1 MIRALAAEAAVN
13 VKAPVALFKA
23 ELEGE
28 HRVRIVLFYGK
39 LQNVR
44 MLRYFAERVKIAENK
59 VGDDAVFG
67 AVFKACV
74 GCNDIVAVVRR
85 FAQSEKIACA
95 DYIAFMSVHG
105 RPPIMNFAF
114 IIGYNIIYC
123 VKFKARL

>member
-1 MIRALAAEAAVN
+1 
-13 VKAPVALFKA
+13 
-23 ELEGE
+23 
-28 HRVRIVLFYGK
+28 
-39 LQNVR
+39 
-44 MLRYFAERVKIAENK
+44 MLRRFAERVEVAEHK

-105 RPPIMNFAF
+105 KSPIMNFAF